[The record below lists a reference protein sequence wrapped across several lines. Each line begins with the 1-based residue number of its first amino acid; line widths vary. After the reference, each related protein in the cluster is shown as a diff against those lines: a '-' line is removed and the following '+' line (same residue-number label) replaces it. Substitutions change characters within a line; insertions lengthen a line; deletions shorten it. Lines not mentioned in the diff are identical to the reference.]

1 MLSCFYQLELM
12 LLVGGKGKVGNCL
25 VCFFKVEYVEF
36 LRFVIINCCCLL
48 VEKEKLATVLSVFLR
63 APVVSAAAPKTL
75 RYCHQQLTS

>member
-1 MLSCFYQLELM
+1 MLVEKEKLATVLSVFF
-12 LLVGGKGKVGNCL
+12 
-25 VCFFKVEYVEF
+25 CFFKVEYVEL
-36 LRFVIINCCCLL
+36 LRYVIINCCCLL